1 MEEWII
7 VISNYIV
14 QLYSRYMHQLASS
27 LGEAVVV
34 KMVNSRVIFSSIV
47 FSRGGRSWVSD
58 TGSAGLRLGL
68 GLGEWKDELVVID
81 GVPTSY
87 ESSVWV

>member
-1 MEEWII
+1 M
-7 VISNYIV
+7 
-14 QLYSRYMHQLASS
+14 
-27 LGEAVVV
+27 
-34 KMVNSRVIFSSIV
+34 
-47 FSRGGRSWVSD
+47 FSRGSRSWVCD

-68 GLGEWKDELVVID
+68 GLGEWKNELVVID